1 MGVEVVWDSLGVE
14 SVTAEV
20 GVTVAVVTWVVTIS
34 MIDRVSVAVGVG
46 STVWG
51 AVG

>member
-1 MGVEVVWDSLGVE
+1 MVWGSVGVE

-46 STVWG
+46 STGWG